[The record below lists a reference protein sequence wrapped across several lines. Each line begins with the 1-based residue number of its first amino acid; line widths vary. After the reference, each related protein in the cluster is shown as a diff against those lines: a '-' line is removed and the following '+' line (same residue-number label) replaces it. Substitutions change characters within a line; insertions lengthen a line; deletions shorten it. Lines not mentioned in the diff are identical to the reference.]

1 MVWKSQKLPR
11 QVDLIVVDSYEAF
24 ECVAFWSGLQETFRF
39 ALRSSRMA
47 LSFESHV
54 LNHCLQII
62 VVISDD
68 PYNKS
73 ISSDECQN

>member
-1 MVWKSQKLPR
+1 MVWKFRKLPR
-11 QVDLIVVDSYEAF
+11 QVDLIVVDSYEALN
-24 ECVAFWSGLQETFRF
+24 VLHSGLGCEKHFGLLSF
-39 ALRSSRMA
+39 SCMA

-54 LNHCLQII
+54 LNHCLEII

-73 ISSDECQN
+73 ISSDECQS

>member
-1 MVWKSQKLPR
+1 MVWKFRKLPQ
-11 QVDLIVVDSYEAF
+11 QVDLIVVDSYEALNVLHSGVGCKKHF
-24 ECVAFWSGLQETFRF
+24 GLLYVPVAWRCRL
-39 ALRSSRMA
+39 
-47 LSFESHV
+47 SHV
-54 LNHCLQII
+54 LNHCLEII